1 MGKLSKVPNANK
13 IIYVE
18 WIDCITRQGWM
29 YGEEMKDW
37 GLNHTIQT
45 IGFLAYEA
53 DDALTVIQSYDAET
67 NGGCNWLCIP
77 KTNIKKLIRL

>member
-1 MGKLSKVPNANK
+1 MMKLKSVPNANK

-29 YGEEMKDW
+29 YGEHMKYW

-45 IGFLAYEA
+45 IGFLASET
-53 DDALTVIQSYDAET
+53 DEALTVIQSYDAET
-67 NGGCNWLCIP
+67 NAGCNWLYIP